1 MKMRKVKFSVS
12 TGFAGSEIEEEFTL
26 EELGIDEDE
35 YESEEELNKDINE
48 AYEEWMRGAIDA
60 YWDFIE

>member
-1 MKMRKVKFSVS
+1 MRKVKFSVS

-26 EELGIDEDE
+26 EELGIDEYE
-35 YESEEELNKDINE
+35 YESEEELYKDINE
-48 AYEEWMRGAIDA
+48 AHEEWMRGAIDA